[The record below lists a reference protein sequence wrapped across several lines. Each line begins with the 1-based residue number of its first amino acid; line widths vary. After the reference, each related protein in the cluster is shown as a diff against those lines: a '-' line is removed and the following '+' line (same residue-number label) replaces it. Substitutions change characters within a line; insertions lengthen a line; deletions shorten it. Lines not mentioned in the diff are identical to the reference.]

1 MDGSIEWVRMS
12 GFPRWRIHLSKLSF
26 QLAEAQARFE
36 PMWRLCGMQH
46 DPRLL
51 TPGGSTGPVR
61 MHAIQRTHRPMFAPH
76 VLSFN
81 APTEGVPVFDSIF
94 RTTQSRWFAPSYVRP
109 TLPCPSR
116 IGTLVCGLLCLL
128 MSTNAFSA
136 DDPPLPQS
144 IDEVREQVKIA
155 TQYFKDG
162 KFSDSA
168 AVIEVCNQA
177 LVELVLQGSKKDLPE
192 WERIHRQLGKAA
204 ERLSLEGAEFS
215 PMLQWSE
222 IVEQVRGA
230 NKKNP
235 NPEGVPPKINTT
247 AGKVSFSKD
256 IAPWMIETCGRCHV
270 DKASGGFTMAT
281 YEQLAKGSKAGVVL
295 FPGDAESS
303 PLVSMIEGGTMPPNG
318 NKVSPERLA
327 SLKAWVQQGAQFDG
341 PDPKA
346 PLRSL
351 LSQSPEQATMAEPD
365 QPVVVKEGTGKETV
379 SFARD
384 IAPLLV
390 ANCNGC
396 HYGGNRTQGG
406 LSFNAFAGLLKGGA
420 SGAILKP
427 GDGDESLLVKKLR
440 GSEGARMP
448 AGGRPPLSDESIQLV
463 KTWIDEGATF
473 DGESRDSQLDS
484 VIAKSWASKASHE
497 ELSTRRQE
505 RARARWQVVAPKSTP
520 DEAVDTEFHVVG
532 NVGASG
538 AKQLLETANAAAK
551 TLRKQL
557 KLSAKEPL
565 VKGGI
570 TLYALK
576 SRYDYSE
583 LGTMLEKRG
592 LPAEWSGH
600 WKKDVLDMYVAMVFD
615 KSDTKLNEAVL
626 LQQLTS
632 VWVASHDGVPKWFA
646 DGAGRN
652 ALANSI
658 GQNDARVQTWSR
670 RFPQIATELKNIQ
683 PVLDGKMND
692 EDEAILGFGII
703 RTMQQNQLKRQYE
716 LILKNLSSGMTFEDA
731 FGKVIGPVDAFLMKA
746 LGKAK

>member
-1 MDGSIEWVRMS
+1 M
-12 GFPRWRIHLSKLSF
+12 
-26 QLAEAQARFE
+26 
-36 PMWRLCGMQH
+36 
-46 DPRLL
+46 
-51 TPGGSTGPVR
+51 PV
-61 MHAIQRTHRPMFAPH
+61 HHRPKLA
-76 VLSFN
+76 LDILTFN
-81 APTEGVPVFDSIF
+81 APSEGVPVFDSIARMTRF
-94 RTTQSRWFAPSYVRP
+94 RWILQRVKWQAKSR
-109 TLPCPSR
+109 PCPIAS
-116 IGTLVCGLLCLL
+116 LACGLFCLMGL
-128 MSTNAFSA
+128 STFAA
-136 DDPPLPQS
+136 DDPVLPQS
-144 IDEVREQVKIA
+144 LGEMREQVKIA

-162 KFSDSA
+162 KFADSA

-177 LVELVLQGSKKDLPE
+177 LVDLVLKGEKKDLPE

-204 ERLSLEGAEFS
+204 ERLSLEGAEFTS
-215 PMLQWSE
+215 MPQWSE
-222 IVEQVRGA
+222 IVSQVRDA
-230 NKKNP
+230 NKKSP
-235 NPEGVPPKINTT
+235 KPEAGAPKIGTT
-247 AGKVSFSKD
+247 AGMVSFAKD

-327 SLKAWVQQGAQFDG
+327 SLKAWVQQGAKFDG

-346 PLRSL
+346 PIRSL
-351 LSQSPEQATMAEPD
+351 VSKPSEEAVTPEMD
-365 QPVVVKEGTGKETV
+365 KPVEVKEGTGKETV

-420 SGAILKP
+420 SGAILAP

-440 GSEGARMP
+440 GTVGARMP
-448 AGGRPPLSDESIQLV
+448 AGGRAPLSDESILLV

-484 VIAKSWASKASHE
+484 VIAKSWAANANHD

-505 RARARWQVVAPKSTP
+505 RARSRWQVVAPKSTP
-520 DEAVDTEFHVVG
+520 DEAIDTDFHVVG
-532 NVGASG
+532 NIGASG
-538 AKQLLETANAAAK
+538 SKQLLEAANAAAK

-557 KLSAKEPL
+557 KLSPREPL
-565 VKGGI
+565 IKGGI

-583 LGTMLEKRG
+583 LGNMLEKRS

-600 WKKDVLDMYVAMVFD
+600 WKKDVLDMYIAMVFE
-615 KSDTKLNEAVL
+615 KSDSKQNEATL

-632 VWVASHDGVPKWFA
+632 VWVASHEGVPKWFA

-652 ALANSI
+652 ALANSM
-658 GQNDARVQTWSR
+658 GQNDSRIQTWGK
-670 RFPQIATELKNIQ
+670 RFPQVASELKSIQ
-683 PVLDGKMND
+683 PILDGKMND

-716 LILKNLSSGMTFEDA
+716 LILKNLASGMKFEEA

-746 LGKAK
+746 LGKGK

>member
-1 MDGSIEWVRMS
+1 MLA
-12 GFPRWRIHLSKLSF
+12 PRI
-26 QLAEAQARFE
+26 
-36 PMWRLCGMQH
+36 
-46 DPRLL
+46 
-51 TPGGSTGPVR
+51 
-61 MHAIQRTHRPMFAPH
+61 
-76 VLSFN
+76 LSFN
-81 APTEGVPVFDSIF
+81 APSQGVPVFDSIA
-94 RTTQSRWFAPSYVRP
+94 RTSRFRWFMQCFVWQANRSTSRMF
-109 TLPCPSR
+109 TLA
-116 IGTLVCGLLCLL
+116 CGLFCL
-128 MSTNAFSA
+128 MVGSNAFSA

-144 IDEVREQVKIA
+144 IDDVREQVKMA

-168 AVIEVCNQA
+168 AIIEVCNQA
-177 LVELVLQGSKKDLPE
+177 LVELVMQGAKKDLPE
-192 WERIHRQLGKAA
+192 WERIHRQLGKAS

-215 PMLQWSE
+215 PVPQWSE
-222 IVEQVRGA
+222 IVGQVRDA

-235 NPEGVPPKINTT
+235 KPEGVAPANGKT
-247 AGKVSFSKD
+247 AGMVSFSKD

-351 LSQSPEQATMAEPD
+351 ISKSSEEADMAEAD

-384 IAPLLV
+384 IAPVLV

-406 LSFNAFAGLLKGGA
+406 LSFNAFAGLLKGGT
-420 SGAILKP
+420 SGAILMP

-440 GSEGARMP
+440 GTVGARMP
-448 AGGRPPLSDESIQLV
+448 AGGRPPLSEESILLV

-484 VIAKSWASKASHE
+484 VIAKSWAAKASHD
-497 ELSTRRQE
+497 ELSARRQE
-505 RARARWQVVAPKSTP
+505 RARARWQVVAPKSAP
-520 DEAVDTEFHVVG
+520 DEADDTEFHVVG
-532 NVGASG
+532 NIGASG
-538 AKQLLETANAAAK
+538 AKQLLEAAHAAAK

-557 KLSAKEPL
+557 KLSSKEPL

-583 LGTMLEKRG
+583 LGTMLEKRS

-600 WKKDVLDMYVAMVFD
+600 WKKDVLDMYIAMVFD

-652 ALANSI
+652 ALTNSI
-658 GQNDARVQTWSR
+658 GQNDARVQTWVR
-670 RFPQIATELKNIQ
+670 RFPQVATELKNVQ
-683 PVLDGKMND
+683 PLLEGKMND

-746 LGKAK
+746 LGKTK